1 MPCASVRLIGYALL
15 AALLAAGQASGRD
28 YEPVARPDIF
38 TRPKPAPKLAPK
50 PATKPAPNPRPAQT
64 RPVRIPAFTPAPL
77 QETEEEKNAPQI
89 PQKLE
94 RQAELETAPQPQQ
107 ETARQAQQEAASA
120 RQQPSQKL
128 FGTVEFRRPLASL
141 PGWLDV
147 IERNQKD
154 PIFIAGRHFTKG
166 TTWANLERKARPLSQ
181 PEQLRLVN
189 AFWNG
194 WPYREDQTNWG
205 KADYWAIPAQFLVK
219 SGDCEDYAIVKYFTL
234 KELGFDPA
242 SMRIVVLRDTIRNL
256 AHAVLAVY
264 LNGDIFILDNLS
276 NAVLSHRRIGNYS
289 PQYSI
294 NEFGRWTH
302 IKGKSAK

>member
-1 MPCASVRLIGYALL
+1 MPCASVRLIGCALL
-15 AALLAAGQASGRD
+15 TALLAAGQTFGRD
-28 YEPVARPDIF
+28 YEPVARPEIF
-38 TRPKPAPKLAPK
+38 TQPKPAQKPAPK
-50 PATKPAPNPRPAQT
+50 PATSPRPA
-64 RPVRIPAFTPAPL
+64 RNKPIRIPAFTPAPV
-77 QETEEEKNAPQI
+77 QATDEQRNAPQI
-89 PQKLE
+89 PQKIE
-94 RQAELETAPQPQQ
+94 RQAAQATAPQP
-107 ETARQAQQEAASA
+107 EAAA
-120 RQQPSQKL
+120 PQQSSQKL

-194 WPYREDQTNWG
+194 WPYREDQVNWG

-276 NAVLSHRRIGNYS
+276 NAVLSHRRISNYS